1 MRLLAAKALRN
12 HRENALKR
20 HLLLI
25 TFAFIAVI
33 FCAGTLPLTQAG
45 SAPVAP
51 TAHVVQDDTIFSRG
65 TLPVLT
71 QGRQDVRQDVDKVL
85 RRYDSLEF
93 EPRAMA
99 ERVRS
104 TGTMR
109 LPTSAG
115 PFDIELAAYDMRAPH
130 YRAEVVLDGGEV
142 QSLERTPVRTYKG
155 SVRGKT
161 QTQARFTI
169 DENTFEGVIITPSE
183 LYFVEPARKYS
194 SAATQRDFLVYK
206 GTDVIKTSFGECGVT
221 LAEKVAGETS
231 RLKFD
236 KQISPFTTGAVT
248 DDLFAPPRSIDLATD
263 ADFEYFTA
271 LGSALA
277 ANNEILSIMNSV
289 EGIYNNQ
296 LGLQFTIVFQNVFA
310 TSNDPYTSTIG
321 EDLLTEFLVHW
332 NDTRVEIRRDLAHL
346 WTGKNIT
353 GPAPDLSPN
362 TIGIAFRPG
371 LECPV
376 GLTSYGLSERLSA
389 TPEKIILS
397 AHEIGHNLDAT
408 HTNEPTQVAGCEN
421 TIMQATLSASTQQT
435 FCTASVN
442 QIDAHANANV
452 ACLTRTLNAGCTYT
466 LSASGQTF
474 TAAGGSSSVNV
485 TTAGSNCLW
494 GAESADTWI
503 TINSGANSSNN
514 GTVTFTVAANNSGYA
529 RTGVLRIAEQNFK
542 VTQDGGASCVVTPI
556 SFGQTIN
563 ASLAVSDC
571 LSSERA
577 GSFADQYS
585 FSGEAGRQV
594 RIEMSE
600 TGGSNVDTYVYLI
613 GPITG
618 PVRTVLTSSDD
629 IVLGVNTNSRL
640 PANGFF
646 SLPAT
651 GVYLIEAT
659 SFGPNETGSYSITL
673 SDNSSS
679 NSVSFSSGA
688 FSVNEGVDGNGLGF
702 EGTGSRTITVS
713 RSGDLSGS
721 ATVDFA
727 TSEGTADQR
736 RDYTIARGTL
746 RFGPGESSQSFPVL
760 ITDDRFK
767 PGDMARSRNDFN
779 QFIVIENQ
787 TETVN
792 LTLSNPVGTSLGGT
806 PTSVLTINDNDS
818 VTGANPAKNET
829 LVSRFFVR
837 QQYMDFLNREPDL
850 GGLNFWSG
858 GIDVCAGD
866 LNCRKVKSIDTSAA
880 FFLAI
885 EFQETGFLVH
895 RANKAAFGDIPSLP
909 VPVRLSGFLAET
921 RRIQEGVI
929 VGVGDWVARLEAN
942 KVAYFD
948 ELCSRPQFLSIYSPA
963 LTSQSFVDTLNSRS
977 GNVLSGAEVAALVAQ
992 LQSGART
999 RAQVVRAV
1007 AEDPTMVA
1015 NEFNRS
1021 FVLMQYFGYMRR
1033 NPDDPQDINFNG
1045 FNFWLTK
1052 LNAFNGD
1059 FRGAEMVK
1067 AFIES
1072 IEYLERFGP

>member
-1 MRLLAAKALRN
+1 M
-12 HRENALKR
+12 KR
-20 HLLLI
+20 HILLI
-25 TFAFIAVI
+25 TFALIAVTI
-33 FCAGTLPLTQAG
+33 CAGTLHLTSAG
-45 SAPVAP
+45 SASVAP
-51 TAHVVQDDTIFSRG
+51 IAQLVQDDRIFSRG
-65 TLPVLT
+65 TLPVLS
-71 QGRQDVRQDVDKVL
+71 QGRSDVRQDVDKIL
-85 RRYDSLEF
+85 RRYDVLEF

-99 ERVRS
+99 DRVRS
-104 TGTMR
+104 TGAMR
-109 LPTSAG
+109 LPTSTG
-115 PFDIELAAYDMRAPH
+115 PFDIELAPYDMRAPH

-142 QSLERTPVRTYKG
+142 RSLERTPVRTYKG
-155 SVRGKT
+155 SVRGKA
-161 QTQARFTI
+161 QVQARLTI
-169 DENTFEGVIITPSE
+169 DENTFEGVIITPND

-194 SAATQRDFLVYK
+194 SAATERDFLFYK
-206 GTDVIKTSFGECGVT
+206 GTDVIQSSFGECGVT
-221 LAEKVAGETS
+221 LADKVSSEAS
-231 RLKFD
+231 RLKS
-236 KQISPFTTGAVT
+236 QREISAFATGAVT
-248 DDLFAPPRSIDLATD
+248 DDLFAPARSIDLATD
-263 ADFEYFTA
+263 ADFEYFSFFGNAT
-271 LGSALA
+271 A

-289 EGIYNNQ
+289 EGIYNTQ
-296 LGLQFTIVFQNVFA
+296 FGIQFTIVFQNVWG
-310 TSNDPYTSTIG
+310 TSNDPYTTSIA
-321 EDLLTEFLVHW
+321 EDLLVEFLVEW
-332 NDTRVEIRRDLAHL
+332 NDHRVEIRRDLAHL

-353 GPAPDLSPN
+353 APDLSTG

-371 LECPV
+371 LECPL
-376 GLTSYGLSERLSA
+376 GLTSYGLSERLSQ
-389 TPEKIILS
+389 TPQKIILS
-397 AHEIGHNLDAT
+397 AHEIGHNLDAS
-408 HTNEPTQVAGCEN
+408 HTDEPSQIAGCEN
-421 TIMQATLSASTQQT
+421 TIMQSSLSSMTQQT

-466 LSASGQTF
+466 LSAAGQKF
-474 TAAGGSSSVNV
+474 PAAGGSSSVNV
-485 TTAGSNCLW
+485 TTTGSNCLW
-494 GAESADTWI
+494 GAESAETWI
-503 TINSGANSSNN
+503 TINSGANSANN
-514 GTVTFTVAANNSGYA
+514 GTVTFTVAPNNSGYG
-529 RTGVLRIAEQNFK
+529 RTGVLRIAEQNFM
-542 VTQDGGASCVVTPI
+542 VTQDGGSGCAVTPI

-563 ASLAVSDC
+563 ANIALSDC
-571 LSSERA
+571 QSSERV

-585 FSGEAGRQV
+585 FGGQAGQQIK
-594 RIEMSE
+594 IEMSAS
-600 TGGSNVDTYVYLI
+600 GGSTLDTYVYLI

-618 PVRTVLTSSDD
+618 PVRTVVTSSDD
-629 IVLGVNTNSRL
+629 IELGVNTNSRVPL
-640 PANGFF
+640 NGFF

-651 GVYLIEAT
+651 GAYLIEAT
-659 SFGPNETGSYSITL
+659 SFGPNDTGNYAITL
-673 SDNSSS
+673 SDNSAS
-679 NSVSFSSGA
+679 NNVSFSSAA

-713 RSGDLSGS
+713 RSGDVSGA

-727 TSEGTADQR
+727 TSEGTADER

-746 RFGPGESSQSFPVL
+746 RYGPGETSKSFPVL

-767 PGDMARSRNDFN
+767 PGDMARSRNNFS

-806 PTSVLTINDNDS
+806 PTAVLTINDNDS
-818 VTGANPAKNET
+818 VTGTNPASNET

-850 GGLNFWSG
+850 GGLGFWAG
-858 GIDVCAGD
+858 GIDVCGGD

-885 EFQETGFLVH
+885 EFQETGFVVH
-895 RANKAAFGDIPSLP
+895 RANKAAFGDINPPAIP
-909 VPVRLSGFLAET
+909 VPVRLSPFLAET

-929 VGVGDWVARLEAN
+929 VGVGDWAAQLEAN
-942 KVAYFD
+942 KVAYFN
-948 ELCSRPQFLSIYSPA
+948 ELCSRPQFLSMYSLA
-963 LTSQSFVDTLNSRS
+963 MTSQSFVDTLNTRS
-977 GNVLSGAEVAALVAQ
+977 GNVLSTAERDALVAQ
-992 LQSGART
+992 LESGART

-1045 FNFWLTK
+1045 FTFWLTK
-1052 LNAFNGD
+1052 LNQFNGD